1 MRFIAKEVVI
11 GCAGC
16 AFLLEGPT
24 AAGKK
29 DTPDPKSLN
38 FPASGHTFRKTML
51 LLAPPPATSWRC
63 AAWDSRMAM
72 RRDGP
77 SQPATNSE
85 LCRIK
90 MGVKA
95 QPTVRNSRSVG
106 KERGEDTQH
115 FLLFLGTWK
124 RFGPFTLPPRPI
136 AFYLL
141 FYAALEH
148 IFKVCHKN

>member
-1 MRFIAKEVVI
+1 MRRK
-11 GCAGC
+11 
-16 AFLLEGPT
+16 LLLGVRGALFFWRVQPPP
-24 AAGKK
+24 GKK

-51 LLAPPPATSWRC
+51 LLAPPPTTSWRC

-77 SQPATNSE
+77 SQPAANSE

-124 RFGPFTLPPRPI
+124 RFGPFTLLPSHRI
-136 AFYLL
+136 LSAFLCCSRAH
-141 FYAALEH
+141 F
-148 IFKVCHKN
+148 